1 MSSPQKFIAPSPQK
15 LIHDSQTS
23 EEAQRILED
32 EIVPAMDRAL
42 ERGAADLAEST
53 GLPKHLIR
61 LSIAHRLSYAARA
74 FEKLEASRARFDGAS
89 QADIARATGRNPSNV
104 RRVYP
109 QIDELL
115 RDLETGKPKIVVD
128 GIPFT
133 P

>member
-1 MSSPQKFIAPSPQK
+1 MSPQKFDATLAQK
-15 LIHDSQTS
+15 LIHDDQTS
-23 EEAQRILED
+23 EEAQRIVEE
-32 EIVPAMDRAL
+32 EIIPAIDRVL
-42 ERGAADLAEST
+42 DQGAAELAEST
-53 GLPKHLIR
+53 GLPKHLVR
-61 LSIAHRLSYAARA
+61 LSIAHRLRYAARA

-89 QADIARATGRNPSNV
+89 QVDIARATGRNPSNV